1 MAVTTSLATCLAG
14 PGPMEG
20 GSSCTRPLLRNGPVK
35 QVVLKNIVSV
45 LPSEVVK
52 RNFQNQGQ
60 LLKLYHNLNAGT
72 KYFDRSGELANN
84 GL

>member
-20 GSSCTRPLLRNGPVK
+20 GSFCTRPLLRNGPVK

-60 LLKLYHNLNAGT
+60 LFKLYNHLNAGT
-72 KYFDRSGELANN
+72 KKFDKSRKLAN
-84 GL
+84 